1 MIINASGGGGG
12 VGLNFTV
19 VGGTA
24 QPISPSENTIW
35 VNTNV
40 GITDYYFG
48 VTAPITPAEGWIWFA
63 TGTRSPVAFNALKK
77 GNLWTYPTACQ
88 QYVSGAWV
96 DKTAKTYI
104 NGQWVDYILY
114 LYDRGTEYP
123 DITGDLTCAGIPIN
137 SSGYGTKT
145 APTVTKTSTGMT
157 IKWYRSASDVTND
170 SGIAYYAK
178 AIDFTNYSKLYIN
191 LEHTQEPTNYTYV
204 TFGYYP
210 MVPTYF
216 DQMTSMAGSTY
227 VKRRM
232 NDATWDNIEF
242 DISNVTGSQYVV
254 IGASQGTNGI
264 NATAGITSIYL
275 AVSAESGA
283 FYSDGNGVYY

>member
-19 VGGTA
+19 VGGAT
-24 QPISPSENTIW
+24 QPTSPSENTIW

-48 VTAPITPAEGWIWFA
+48 VTAPLTPAEGWIWFA

-104 NGQWVDYILY
+104 NGQWIDYILY

-123 DITGDLTCAGIPIN
+123 DITGDLTCVGTTIN
-137 SSGYGTKT
+137 GVYGAKT

-157 IKWYRSASDVTND
+157 IKWYREASGTTND

-191 LEHTQEPTNYTYV
+191 LEHTQSTNYIYV

-210 MVPTYF
+210 SIPEYF
-216 DQMTSMAGSTY
+216 DQMTNMAGSAY
-227 VKRRM
+227 VQRRM

-242 DISNVTGSQYVV
+242 DISNVTGSRYIV
-254 IGASQGTNGI
+254 IGAFQEIRGI
-264 NATAGITSIYL
+264 DATAGITSIYL
-275 AVSAESGA
+275 SVSAESGA